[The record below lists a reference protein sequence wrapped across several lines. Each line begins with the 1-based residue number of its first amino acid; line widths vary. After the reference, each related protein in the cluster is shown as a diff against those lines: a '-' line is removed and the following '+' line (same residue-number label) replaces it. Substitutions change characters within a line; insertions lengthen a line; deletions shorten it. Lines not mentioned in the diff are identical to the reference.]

1 MFDEKGSGRAAAVGR
16 DGKPCKGEEPAM
28 NNSAKLT
35 RWLTICVTVI
45 LAAAPLLAAADAPAS
60 TQPADEKPVAG
71 NQIKRKPAKAAA
83 SAAQVK
89 APATQS
95 DKPATPDK
103 AAKPQPAKAPL
114 GGPRPAGP
122 NVAHMALRGPV
133 LSSPPEFSLFAGQ
146 TQGMTLREW
155 LQRLAKARNDESI
168 RAVALEIDSPQ
179 MSWAQAQEL
188 ADAVARLSAVKPVYA
203 HLTAG
208 DAVSYLVAS
217 AGRELTLDP
226 AGELM
231 ITGVATEM
239 MFFRGTLDC
248 IGVEPQLFQIGR
260 YKGAAEP
267 MTRTGP
273 SEELKGEYG
282 KILDDLYDQL
292 CGQIAKQR
300 KLTVPHV
307 RNAVDNGPFSAQ
319 SARQYNLVDGLVERA
334 AWKQHVVGKVTAKG
348 AASATWHGNYGA
360 KDAQKLDLGNP
371 FAVFGLLMGAKA
383 EPATKD
389 PTVAIIHADGVI
401 VDGQSGSGF
410 FGGQMVG
417 HRTMIRCFEQV
428 ANDYNVKAVIFRIDS
443 PGGSALASEMIYQA
457 VRACAT
463 KKPVVASIVGV
474 GGSGGYYIALG
485 AQKIIA
491 DPAAITGSIGVVGG
505 KLATTGL
512 MEKLGISTYE
522 IARGQNAGLWT
533 SRPWDERQQKIV
545 KDLMER
551 TYRTFTSRVAQGRGS
566 RVKDIEKV
574 AQGRVFT
581 ARQAV
586 ANGLIDEVGGLREAL
601 MAAQKAAGIESSNII
616 VLPRPKTLA
625 DLLTGDGTSSATPIG
640 AEAAAIRTLLAQ
652 APGILAAGRDDLQ
665 GVSYLLTLGEL
676 LGRRCVLT
684 AMPYHVS
691 VKP

>member
-1 MFDEKGSGRAAAVGR
+1 
-16 DGKPCKGEEPAM
+16 M
-28 NNSAKLT
+28 NNYARLT
-35 RWLTICVTVI
+35 RWLTICAMVI
-45 LAAAPLLAAADAPAS
+45 LAAAPAVMAADAPAS
-60 TQPADEKPVAG
+60 AQPAD
-71 NQIKRKPAKAAA
+71 AK
-83 SAAQVK
+83 
-89 APATQS
+89 TN
-95 DKPATPDK
+95 
-103 AAKPQPAKAPL
+103 AAKRAKQKPGGDGKSVPAAKAPL
-114 GGPRPAGP
+114 GSPRPTTQPAKAASPHHATAQAAP
-122 NVAHMALRGPV
+122 NIAHMALRGPV

-146 TQGMTLREW
+146 TQGMTVREW
-155 LQRLAKARNDESI
+155 LQRLAKARNDENI
-168 RAVALEIDSPQ
+168 QAVALEVDSPA

-203 HLTAG
+203 HMTAG
-208 DAVSYLVAS
+208 GAVSYLVAS

-239 MFFRGTLDC
+239 MFFRGTLDY

-260 YKGAAEP
+260 FKGAAEP
-267 MTRTGP
+267 MMRTGP
-273 SEELKGEYG
+273 SDELKGEYG

-292 CGQIAKQR
+292 CGQIARQR

-307 RNAVDNGPFSAQ
+307 RNAVDNGPFSAE
-319 SARQYNLVDGLVERA
+319 SAREFNLVDRLVERA
-334 AWKQHVVGKVTAKG
+334 AWKRHVVEKVAAKG
-348 AASATWHGNYGA
+348 GAGAIWHGEYGA
-360 KDAQKLDLGNP
+360 KEAQKLDFGNP
-371 FAVFGLLMGAKA
+371 FALFGVLMGAKA

-417 HRTMIRCFEQV
+417 DRTMIHCFEQA
-428 ANDYNVKAVIFRIDS
+428 ANDDNVKAVIFRIDS

-457 VRACAT
+457 VRKCAAR
-463 KKPVVASIVGV
+463 KPVIASIVGV

-485 AQKIIA
+485 AQRIIA
-491 DPAAITGSIGVVGG
+491 DPSAITGSIGVVGG

-512 MEKLGISTYE
+512 MDKLGVSTYE
-522 IARGQNAGLWT
+522 ISRGQNAGLWS

-566 RVKDIEKV
+566 RVKDLDKV

-581 ARQAV
+581 ARQAA

-601 MAAQKAAGIESSNII
+601 VAAQKAAGIESSNILE
-616 VLPRPKTLA
+616 LPRPKTLA
-625 DLLTGDGTSSATPIG
+625 DLLTGDGTSSSTPIG
-640 AEAAAIRTLLAQ
+640 ARAAAVRTLLEQ
-652 APGILAAGRDDLQ
+652 APGILAAGRDGLK

-676 LGRRCVLT
+676 LGRRPVLT